1 MMTQEEYVRDAIGLL
16 SQLIATPSTSRN
28 EKDAADIMEK
38 ALRNYGFT
46 PHREANNVWVI
57 SPHFDEQKPTL
68 LLNAHIDTVKPVDS
82 WRRDPFAPTI
92 EGDTLYGL
100 GSNDCGGGLCSLLQT
115 FRMLTEKT
123 QNYNLIY
130 LASAEEEVSGKDGIS
145 RALPLLPK
153 IDLAIVGEPTGMQ
166 PAVAEKGLMVL
177 DVIAHGKSGHAARNE
192 GVNAIY
198 EALDDMRWIRDY
210 KFEKVSP
217 FLGSTKMTLTVVNA
231 GTQHNVIPDTCTMLV
246 DIRTNEF
253 YDNEELYHFI
263 CQHLKSEVKA
273 HSFRLKSSRIDPEH
287 PLYKVCRFVERKIKY
302 ADKSNN
308 FNLAEKFIELTRPPY
323 GLFQSYAGMGMLAF
337 AMRPYVNK
345 IFDLNGKPREVQHMV
360 EDVVEVFKSWED
372 GKISQKVTFRFETPE
387 EGKISKAFIRV
398 FNLTRFKDISEISSL
413 KNARWVM
420 THSFVPEKKYP
431 LWSLKFVS
439 DDVAKPEVK
448 KLVENI
454 NTICVEVGSSNP
466 NLLSETAD
474 GIKLYEFELKN
485 LINDADNF
493 RKGFLAFLQTEESV
507 KLNESEFDDAVHYI
521 STHQQAEVGTWNES
535 EVLNALLKW
544 RVSTMPSVPPT
555 PHDHPLPPVPPV
567 TPPPTPFAGQKRQKA
582 LDKVDQ
588 ISDVYQAKNLL
599 HRIVDLG
606 YETILDTILNN

>member
-28 EKDAADIMEK
+28 EKDAADIMEN

-57 SPHFDEQKPTL
+57 DPHFDEQKPTL

-210 KFEKVSP
+210 KFKKVSP
-217 FLGSTKMTLTVVNA
+217 FLGPTKMTLTVVNA
-231 GTQHNVIPDTCTMLV
+231 GTQHNVIPDKCTMLV

-253 YDNEELYHFI
+253 YDNEEVYHFI

-287 PLYKVCRFVERKIKY
+287 PLIKKCV
-302 ADKSNN
+302 A
-308 FNLAEKFIELTRPPY
+308 
-323 GLFQSYAGMGMLAF
+323 MGM
-337 AMRPYVNK
+337 
-345 IFDLNGKPREVQHMV
+345 KPFGSPTLSDQALMPFSS
-360 EDVVEVFKSWED
+360 FKLGPGESSRSHSADE
-372 GKISQKVTFRFETPE
+372 
-387 EGKISKAFIRV
+387 FIR
-398 FNLTRFKDISEISSL
+398 ISEI
-413 KNARWVM
+413 ADAIA
-420 THSFVPEKKYP
+420 KYKE
-431 LWSLKFVS
+431 LL
-439 DDVAKPEVK
+439 DGVA
-448 KLVENI
+448 I
-454 NTICVEVGSSNP
+454 
-466 NLLSETAD
+466 
-474 GIKLYEFELKN
+474 
-485 LINDADNF
+485 
-493 RKGFLAFLQTEESV
+493 
-507 KLNESEFDDAVHYI
+507 
-521 STHQQAEVGTWNES
+521 
-535 EVLNALLKW
+535 
-544 RVSTMPSVPPT
+544 
-555 PHDHPLPPVPPV
+555 
-567 TPPPTPFAGQKRQKA
+567 
-582 LDKVDQ
+582 
-588 ISDVYQAKNLL
+588 
-599 HRIVDLG
+599 
-606 YETILDTILNN
+606 